1 MAGAIAIFTEF
12 TDGTG
17 AILLDDV
24 QCQGEEPRLIDCT
37 AQPIGT
43 HNCGHVEDAGVICL
57 RELIIISLMMSQ
69 FID

>member
-1 MAGAIAIFTEF
+1 MAGATAVFTEF

-37 AQPIGT
+37 ARPNGT
-43 HNCGHVEDAGVICL
+43 NNCGHVEDAGVFCPS
-57 RELIIISLMMSQ
+57 ELVIILLMMSQ